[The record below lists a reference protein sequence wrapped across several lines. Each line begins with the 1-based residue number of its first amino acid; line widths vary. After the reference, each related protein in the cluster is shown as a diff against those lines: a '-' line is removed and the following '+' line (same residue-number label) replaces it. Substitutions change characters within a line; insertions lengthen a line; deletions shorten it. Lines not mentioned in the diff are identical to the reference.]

1 VKMEIKDFLYDW
13 HNNSLIGANHAIYL
27 DKSVIYADN
36 FIFSDNDIGYITF
49 ELNNVRVARIFLNTI
64 TRVD

>member
-1 VKMEIKDFLYDW
+1 MEIKDFLYDW

>member
-1 VKMEIKDFLYDW
+1 MEIKDFLYDW
-13 HNNSLIGANHAIYL
+13 HHNSLIGAHHAIYL

-36 FIFSDNDIGYITF
+36 FYFFDNDIGYITF
-49 ELNNVRVARIFLNTI
+49 ELHNVRVARIFLEMI